1 MWNVL
6 QQPHQG
12 TLLLPEYR
20 LRVLTINKIQK
31 TINIEYKMKKVH
43 FAIAAVVLIALCGCG
58 EKKKTA
64 AEQTVRVKVQQI
76 QAETVNGEQG
86 FSGTIEESSGT
97 SLSFAVTGTIKKIH
111 VSAGQMVAAGQL
123 IAELDP
129 TTLQNAYTIA
139 KTSLEQAQDT
149 YNRMKELHDA
159 GSLPEMQWISIENQL
174 KSAMASEAMSRKS
187 LNDTKLYAPFSGY
200 IASRD
205 GEIGQ
210 NTIPGSP
217 IVKLVNIGSVKV
229 KISVPENEVQRIAKG
244 SSMKIIVPALSNR
257 EFSGRVTERGVS
269 ADPRSRTYEVKATIQ
284 NPGSQLLPG
293 MICQAFTNYMQGA
306 TGVFVPA
313 NLVQLDGNNKT
324 FVWVVNGG
332 KALKREITI
341 NNETAQGVQV
351 SGGLSAGDH
360 IIVAGQ
366 QKVSNGM
373 KVEVIK

>member
-1 MWNVL
+1 
-6 QQPHQG
+6 
-12 TLLLPEYR
+12 
-20 LRVLTINKIQK
+20 
-31 TINIEYKMKKVH
+31 MKKVH

-129 TTLQNAYTIA
+129 TTLQNAYIIA

-174 KSAMASEAMSRKS
+174 KSAMASEAMSKKS

-210 NTIPGSP
+210 NAIPGSP

-306 TGVFVPA
+306 KGVFVPA

>member
-1 MWNVL
+1 
-6 QQPHQG
+6 
-12 TLLLPEYR
+12 
-20 LRVLTINKIQK
+20 
-31 TINIEYKMKKVH
+31 MKKVH

-97 SLSFAVTGTIKKIH
+97 SLSFAVTGTIKKIY

-174 KSAMASEAMSRKS
+174 KSAMASEAMSKKS

-210 NTIPGSP
+210 NAIPGSP

-293 MICQAFTNYMQGA
+293 MICQAFTNYMLGS

-313 NLVQLDGNNKT
+313 YLVQLDGDNKT
-324 FVWVVNGG
+324 FVWVVNSG
-332 KALKREITI
+332 KAVKREITI

-351 SGGLSAGDH
+351 SGGLSAGDQ

-373 KVEVIK
+373 KVEIVK

>member
-1 MWNVL
+1 MKL
-6 QQPHQG
+6 
-12 TLLLPEYR
+12 Y
-20 LRVLTINKIQK
+20 
-31 TINIEYKMKKVH
+31 NIKMKKGH
-43 FAIAAVVLIALCGCG
+43 FVMAAVVLMALHSCG
-58 EKKKTA
+58 EKKQSA

-86 FSGTIEESSGT
+86 FSGTIEESSGA
-97 SLSFAVTGTIKKIH
+97 SLSFAVTGTIKKVY
-111 VSAGQMVAAGQL
+111 VSAGQMVGAGQL

-139 KTSLEQAQDT
+139 KTSLEQVQDT

-159 GSLPEMQWISIENQL
+159 GSLPDMQWIQIENEL

-200 IASRD
+200 IASKD
-205 GEIGQ
+205 VEIGQ

-217 IVKLVNIGSVKV
+217 VVKLVSIGSVKV
-229 KISVPENEVQRIAKG
+229 KISVPEDEVQRIAKG
-244 SSMKIIVPALSNR
+244 SSMRIIVPALDNR
-257 EFSGRVTERGVS
+257 QFSGHVTERGVS

-284 NPGSQLLPG
+284 NPGNQLLPG
-293 MICQAFTNYMQGA
+293 MICQAFTNYMQGS

-313 NLVQLDGNNKT
+313 NLVQLDGDNKT

-332 KALKREITI
+332 RALKREII
-341 NNETAQGVQV
+341 IGNETAQGVQV
-351 SGGLSAGDH
+351 SFGLVAGDQL
-360 IIVAGQ
+360 IVSGQ

-373 KVEVIK
+373 KVEIVK

>member
-1 MWNVL
+1 
-6 QQPHQG
+6 
-12 TLLLPEYR
+12 
-20 LRVLTINKIQK
+20 
-31 TINIEYKMKKVH
+31 MKKVH

-174 KSAMASEAMSRKS
+174 KSAMASEAMSKKS

-210 NTIPGSP
+210 NAIPGSP

-293 MICQAFTNYMQGA
+293 MICQAFTNYMLGS

-313 NLVQLDGNNKT
+313 YLVQLDGDNKT
-324 FVWVVNGG
+324 FVWVVNSG
-332 KALKREITI
+332 KAVKREITI

-351 SGGLSAGDH
+351 SGGLSAGDQ

-373 KVEVIK
+373 KVEIVK

>member
-1 MWNVL
+1 
-6 QQPHQG
+6 
-12 TLLLPEYR
+12 
-20 LRVLTINKIQK
+20 
-31 TINIEYKMKKVH
+31 MKKVH

-76 QAETVNGEQG
+76 QAEVVNGEQG

-97 SLSFAVTGTIKKIH
+97 SLSFAVTGTIKKIY

-174 KSAMASEAMSRKS
+174 KSAMASEAMSKKS

-210 NTIPGSP
+210 NAIPGSP

-293 MICQAFTNYMQGA
+293 MICQAFTNYMLGS

-313 NLVQLDGNNKT
+313 YLVQLDGDNKT
-324 FVWVVNGG
+324 FVWVVNSG
-332 KALKREITI
+332 KAVKREITI

-351 SGGLSAGDH
+351 SGGLSAGDQ

-373 KVEVIK
+373 KVEIVK

>member
-1 MWNVL
+1 
-6 QQPHQG
+6 
-12 TLLLPEYR
+12 
-20 LRVLTINKIQK
+20 
-31 TINIEYKMKKVH
+31 MKKVH

-76 QAETVNGEQG
+76 QAEVVNGEQG

-97 SLSFAVTGTIKKIH
+97 SLSFAVTGTIKKIY

-174 KSAMASEAMSRKS
+174 KSAMASEAMSKKS

-210 NTIPGSP
+210 NAIPGSP

-244 SSMKIIVPALSNR
+244 SSMKIIVPALNNR

>member
-1 MWNVL
+1 
-6 QQPHQG
+6 
-12 TLLLPEYR
+12 
-20 LRVLTINKIQK
+20 
-31 TINIEYKMKKVH
+31 MKKVH

-111 VSAGQMVAAGQL
+111 VSAGQMVAAGQM

-210 NTIPGSP
+210 NAIPGSP

-293 MICQAFTNYMQGA
+293 MICQAFTNYMLGS

-313 NLVQLDGNNKT
+313 YLVQLDGDNKT
-324 FVWVVNGG
+324 FVWVVNSG
-332 KALKREITI
+332 KAVKREITI

-351 SGGLSAGDH
+351 SGGLSAGDQ

-373 KVEVIK
+373 KVEIVK